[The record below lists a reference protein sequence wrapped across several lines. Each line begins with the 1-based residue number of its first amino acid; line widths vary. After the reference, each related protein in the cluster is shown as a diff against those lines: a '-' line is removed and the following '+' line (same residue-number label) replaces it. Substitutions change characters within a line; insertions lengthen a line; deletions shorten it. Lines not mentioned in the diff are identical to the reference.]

1 MWKCENPS
9 FLVKVHILKSYKG
22 FAKQADDNINN
33 RGNDIR
39 TVLQM
44 NPHGSSDDAVAF
56 TEQKAK

>member
-1 MWKCENPS
+1 MKG
-9 FLVKVHILKSYKG
+9 HILKSYKG